1 MLSKKDSIDQL
12 LASIKPTKAPAFLLT
27 RISAQLEKNDL
38 QPIGTKWFLAGALCL
53 LLLISI
59 NYYGLSRYVYSAC
72 DLTDFAQNMELLDT
86 ETLY

>member
-1 MLSKKDSIDQL
+1 MSSKKDSIDQL

-27 RISAQLEKNDL
+27 RISTRLKENDL

-53 LLLISI
+53 LLLITI
-59 NYYGLSRYVYSAC
+59 NYYGLSRYVYSAS
-72 DLTDFAQNMELLDT
+72 DLADFAQNMELLDS